1 MELVSV
7 RISAVGLRRPTDLPL
22 LPGSS
27 PARALETLPADFG
40 DGPEPTDVYRR
51 AGIGRGQEVDGPAI
65 VLESGCTT
73 LVPPGW
79 RAATSDRGHL
89 VMERAGS

>member
-1 MELVSV
+1 MN
-7 RISAVGLRRPTDLPL
+7 L
-22 LPGSS
+22 L
-27 PARALETLPADFG
+27 ADFG
-40 DGPEPTDVYRR
+40 GGPEPTDVYRR
-51 AGIGRGQEVDGPAI
+51 ADIGRGQELDGPAI

-89 VMERAGS
+89 VMERGDS

>member
-1 MELVSV
+1 M
-7 RISAVGLRRPTDLPL
+7 
-22 LPGSS
+22 
-27 PARALETLPADFG
+27 ALAADFG

-51 AGIGRGQEVDGPAI
+51 ADIGGGQELDGPAI

-79 RAATSDRGHL
+79 RAAASDRGHL
-89 VMERAGS
+89 VMERVGS